1 MSIPK
6 KIHYCWFGRGEK
18 PELVKK
24 CMESWKKFCPDY
36 KIIEWNEDNIDI
48 SANQYAKEAYEKK
61 KYAFVADYARLY
73 VLYNEGGIYM
83 DTDVEVL
90 KPLDKFLEEKAFSGF
105 ENNNKLTT
113 GIIAA
118 EKHNEW
124 IGDLF
129 HIYDDLKFLDAKG
142 EMDLTTNVERVTK
155 VTHEKY
161 GLEEKSCYQN
171 LKDGTV
177 VFYPS
182 EYFSPKDWFTG
193 NINVKENSYTIHHF
207 SASWHSEKE
216 KNNERMYKK
225 KLNRYI
231 EKYKDVEVAK
241 QKLNQMETYKFYL
254 THPVKAVKRI
264 FEKMRGK

>member
-1 MSIPK
+1 
-6 KIHYCWFGRGEK
+6 
-18 PELVKK
+18 
-24 CMESWKKFCPDY
+24 
-36 KIIEWNEDNIDI
+36 
-48 SANQYAKEAYEKK
+48 
-61 KYAFVADYARLY
+61 
-73 VLYNEGGIYM
+73 
-83 DTDVEVL
+83 
-90 KPLDKFLEEKAFSGF
+90 
-105 ENNNKLTT
+105 
-113 GIIAA
+113 
-118 EKHNEW
+118 
-124 IGDLF
+124 
-129 HIYDDLKFLDAKG
+129 
-142 EMDLTTNVERVTK
+142 MDLTTNVERVTK